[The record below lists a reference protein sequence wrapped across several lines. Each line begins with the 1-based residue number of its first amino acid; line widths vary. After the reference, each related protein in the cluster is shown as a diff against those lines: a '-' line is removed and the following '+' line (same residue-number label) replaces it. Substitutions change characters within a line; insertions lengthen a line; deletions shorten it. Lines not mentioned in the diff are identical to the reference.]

1 MILKFLV
8 WFIQCSPSTKKW
20 FWKRWYSLFPHIAP
34 NPEFKCMNF
43 GFFSENLHLD
53 LETTDDVERYP
64 IHLYHH
70 VASQVELDG
79 KKVLE
84 VGSGRGGGASYIA
97 RYLSPNHVTGIDISP
112 TAVELCKTLYQEKN
126 LSFSVG
132 DSENIPSEDES
143 MDVVIN
149 VESSHCYGHMDG
161 FLSEVTRV
169 LKPGGY
175 FLFCDLRAAEKLDL
189 LNNQFDSS
197 DLDLLEKNDI
207 TDNVILALEKMSDFR
222 KKAISKK
229 VPWVIQDVFE
239 SYAGVR
245 GSKTY
250 ESFIDRSLVYISAM
264 LQKPF

>member
-1 MILKFLV
+1 
-8 WFIQCSPSTKKW
+8 
-20 FWKRWYSLFPHIAP
+20 
-34 NPEFKCMNF
+34 MNF

-53 LETTDDVERYP
+53 LETLDEVERYP

-70 VASQVELDG
+70 VASQVDLDR

-97 RYLSPNHVTGIDISP
+97 RYLSPNHVTGIDISA
-112 TAVELCKTLYQEKN
+112 TAIELCETLYQEKN
-126 LSFSVG
+126 LNFALG

-161 FLSEVTRV
+161 FLSEVKRV

-175 FLFCDLRAAEKLDL
+175 FLFCDLRATEKLNL

-197 DLDLLEKNDI
+197 GLDLLKKNDI
-207 TDNVILALEKMSDFR
+207 TDNVILALEIMSEFR

-229 VPWVIQDVFE
+229 VPWIIQDVFE
-239 SYAGVR
+239 SYAGVQ

-250 ESFIDRSLVYISAM
+250 VSFVDRSLIYISAM
-264 LQKPF
+264 LQKPS

>member
-1 MILKFLV
+1 
-8 WFIQCSPSTKKW
+8 
-20 FWKRWYSLFPHIAP
+20 
-34 NPEFKCMNF
+34 MNF

-53 LETTDDVERYP
+53 LETQDEVDRYP

-70 VASQVELDG
+70 VASQVDLDG

-97 RYLSPNHVTGIDISP
+97 RYLSPNHVTGIDISA
-112 TAVELCKTLYQEKN
+112 TAVELCETLYQEKN
-126 LSFSVG
+126 LNFAVG

-149 VESSHCYGHMDG
+149 VESSHCYGYMDG
-161 FLSEVTRV
+161 FLSEVERV

-175 FLFCDLRAAEKLDL
+175 FLFCDLRATEKLNL

-197 DLDLLEKNDI
+197 GLDLLKKKDI
-207 TDNVILALEKMSDFR
+207 TDSVILALEIMSEFR
-222 KKAISKK
+222 KKAIRKK
-229 VPWVIQDVFE
+229 VPWIIQDVFV
-239 SYAGVR
+239 SYAGVH

-250 ESFIDRSLVYISAM
+250 VSFVDRSLVYISAM
-264 LQKPF
+264 LQKPS

>member
-1 MILKFLV
+1 
-8 WFIQCSPSTKKW
+8 
-20 FWKRWYSLFPHIAP
+20 
-34 NPEFKCMNF
+34 MNF

-53 LETTDDVERYP
+53 LETQDEVERYP

-70 VASQVELDG
+70 VASQVDLDG

-97 RYLSPNHVTGIDISP
+97 RYLSPNHVTGIDISA
-112 TAVELCKTLYQEKN
+112 TAVELCETLYQEKN
-126 LSFSVG
+126 LNFAVG

-143 MDVVIN
+143 MDVVIT
-149 VESSHCYGHMDG
+149 VESSHCYGDMDG
-161 FLSEVTRV
+161 FLSEVKRV

-175 FLFCDLRAAEKLDL
+175 FLFCDLRATEKLNL

-197 DLDLLEKNDI
+197 GLDLLKKNDI
-207 TDNVILALEKMSDFR
+207 TDSVILALEIMSEFR

-229 VPWVIQDVFE
+229 VPWIIQDVFE
-239 SYAGVR
+239 SYAGVQ

-250 ESFIDRSLVYISAM
+250 LSFVDRSLVYISAV
-264 LQKPF
+264 LQKPS